1 MERLLFAGDLD
12 IAAAELEEMVTSV
25 VETKR
30 GGGTLYLLAGE
41 YEAAET
47 GVVFTGSGAGA
58 VDVDEPSDATMQISR
73 GAYGSIIIMRLDP
86 ERNPIGPSVAPRALE
101 AIALARD
108 LWDIDV
114 PPLEPAPDF
123 FSEHGLEQP

>member
-1 MERLLFAGDLD
+1 M
-12 IAAAELEEMVTSV
+12 
-25 VETKR
+25 
-30 GGGTLYLLAGE
+30 YLLAGE

-47 GVVFTGSGAGA
+47 GVVFTGSGAVA
-58 VDVDEPSDATMQISR
+58 VDVDEPSDATMQIGL

-86 ERNPIGPSVAPRALE
+86 ERSPIGPSVAPRALE
-101 AIALARD
+101 AIALAGD

-123 FSEHGLEQP
+123 FSQHGLEQP